1 MKFSLHLK
9 MIHRL
14 DFLTE
19 STISKYRT
27 AVNNNYKSDLYK
39 RRATT

>member
-14 DFLTE
+14 DFLTR
-19 STISKYRT
+19 STISKYRM
-27 AVNNNYKSDLYK
+27 AVNNYKSDLYK
-39 RRATT
+39 HRATM